1 VSRRILAVAVTI
13 AVCVSTLA
21 FAVPVAAQQDATMT
35 ISVVDQQG
43 NPISGATVTASWDGG
58 ENSGDTA
65 GNGKVFLDVPSG
77 SQVQLSI
84 DHPGYVRNQPR
95 VIGNAQEGDYT
106 VEVHRRGRLTATLR
120 DSTGPVQD
128 ARMRIRKVESDFL
141 VADTTTNGQGVVD
154 TGPIE
159 YGTYSVFIQK
169 PGYPTTTRTI
179 EVNGTMQPTF
189 QVNTASTTI
198 TFNVVDDHFEEPR
211 GVDSAQVTISGIRGY
226 QSTSTTLDNGEAT
239 ASVPVNSRVEYT
251 ITKDGY
257 PDQTGAFQVNES
269 ERRIRITTQR
279 TPAISL
285 EAANNRVLVGES
297 VTVTV
302 RNQYDEPVAGVGV
315 STGGQRVAETNDQ
328 GIARV
333 PVESTGNLTI
343 TAQRG
348 QASGQVTVRGVEA
361 AAEETPTPTPTPAD
375 SPTDENPLPV
385 STPGF
390 TPIAALVALLAV
402 ALLARRRN

>member
-1 VSRRILAVAVTI
+1 
-13 AVCVSTLA
+13 
-21 FAVPVAAQQDATMT
+21 
-35 ISVVDQQG
+35 
-43 NPISGATVTASWDGG
+43 
-58 ENSGDTA
+58 
-65 GNGKVFLDVPSG
+65 
-77 SQVQLSI
+77 
-84 DHPGYVRNQPR
+84 
-95 VIGNAQEGDYT
+95 
-106 VEVHRRGRLTATLR
+106 
-120 DSTGPVQD
+120 
-128 ARMRIRKVESDFL
+128 MRIRKVESDFL

-179 EVNGTMQPTF
+179 EVNGTMEPTIR
-189 QVNTASTTI
+189 VNTASTTI
-198 TFNVVDDHFEEPR
+198 TFNVVDDHFDEPR

-257 PDQTGAFQVNES
+257 PDQSGSFQVNES
-269 ERRIRITTQR
+269 EKRVRITVQR
-279 TPAISL
+279 TPAVTI
-285 EAANNRVLVGES
+285 EAANDRVLVGES
-297 VTVTV
+297 VSVTV
-302 RNQYDEPVAGVGV
+302 RNQYDEPVPGVGV

-328 GIARV
+328 GVAQV

-343 TAQRG
+343 TVQRG

-361 AAEETPTPTPTPAD
+361 AAEETPTATPTEQ
-375 SPTDENPLPV
+375 PTDENPLPV

-402 ALLARRRN
+402 ALLARRRT